1 MGRVYGPTMG
11 IASLDPSYGSED
23 GMIETMTPPIPAST
37 GVLIVGAG
45 PVGLALAGDLGSR
58 GVECLLI
65 EQSDGTIV
73 QPRMDMV
80 GVRTMEFCRRWGL
93 ADAVRD
99 APYPRDLRQD
109 CVWGTSITGYEFG
122 RERFASRGD
131 EQAAP
136 GSPQK
141 RERVPQDM
149 FDPILFDFA
158 RRQPSVTISHLCRLV
173 GFEEMADHVLVTV
186 EDAVSGGRQVVEAAY
201 LAGCDGGASTVRSR
215 LCITMSGH
223 PTLTY
228 TTNIIF
234 RSPALKTLHD
244 KGQFYRFIAF
254 DERGMWG
261 TIVAIDGRDRYRV
274 SIVGNDQPRRYSDRE
289 IGDAVRK
296 IVGVDFPFEIVSVL
310 PWIRRLLVADSYGT
324 ARVFIAGDAA
334 HMFSPTGGFGMNTG
348 IQDSVDLAWKLD
360 AVLAGWGGR
369 HLMKSYE
376 FERRPVA
383 IRNVTEAGGNLDR
396 MVMPKAD
403 PLVFQAGPAGDAA
416 RADFGRRYT
425 NAMRREWFSTGIHLG
440 YRYEHS
446 PIVVPDGTPEPPDDP
461 AIYVATARPGH
472 RAPHVWLAADGRS
485 TLDLFGR
492 GFVLMRLGDAAPD
505 GAAIVAAAVAR
516 KVPVT
521 VFESSQPDLVHVYEK
536 PLVLV
541 RPDGHVAWRGDV
553 FPADPGGLVD
563 TARGDTAPG
572 YVPRPEVGFGQRGV
586 FLAPA
591 AKAASDE

>member
-1 MGRVYGPTMG
+1 M
-11 IASLDPSYGSED
+11 L
-23 GMIETMTPPIPAST
+23 ETMTPPIPAST
-37 GVLIVGAG
+37 SVLIIGAG

-58 GVECLLI
+58 GVTCLLV

-73 QPRMDMV
+73 QPKMDMV

-93 ADAVRD
+93 TDAVRD
-99 APYPRDLRQD
+99 APYPRDFRQD
-109 CVWGTSITGYEFG
+109 CVWGTSITGSEFG
-122 RERFASRGD
+122 RERFAARGD
-131 EQAAP
+131 EQPAP

-158 RRQPSVTISHLCRLV
+158 RRQPSVTIRHLCRLV
-173 GFEEMADHVLVTV
+173 AFEEQAEKVLATV
-186 EDAVSGGRQVVEAAY
+186 EDVTTGEAQVVEAAY
-201 LAGCDGGASTVRSR
+201 LVGCDGGASTVRTR
-215 LCITMSGH
+215 LGITLSGN
-223 PTLTY
+223 PALTY

-234 RSPALKTLHD
+234 RSPVLKTLHD

-261 TIVAIDGRDRYRV
+261 TIVAIDGRDSYRV
-274 SIVGNDQPRRYSDRE
+274 SIVGNDQPRRYSQRE
-289 IGDAVRK
+289 VRDAIRK
-296 IVGVDFPFEIVSVL
+296 IVGVDFAFEIVSIM

-324 ARVFIAGDAA
+324 ARAFIAGDAA

-348 IQDSVDLAWKLD
+348 IQDAVDIAWKLA
-360 AVLAGWGGR
+360 AVIEGWGGR
-369 HLMKSYE
+369 HLLKSYE
-376 FERRPVA
+376 IERRPVG
-383 IRNVTEAGGNLDR
+383 IRNITEAGGNLGR

-403 PLVFQAGPAGDAA
+403 PLVFAAGPQGDAA
-416 RADFGRRYT
+416 RAEFGRRYT

-461 AIYVATARPGH
+461 AIYVATSQPGH

-485 TLDLFGR
+485 TLDLFGC
-492 GFVLMRLGDAAPD
+492 GFVLMRLGDDAPE
-505 GAAIVAAAVAR
+505 AAAFVSAAAAC

-521 VFESSQPDLVHVYEK
+521 VFESSQPDLVHAYEK

-541 RPDGHVAWRGDV
+541 RPDGHVAWRGDA
-553 FPADPGGLVD
+553 FPPDLYDLVD
-563 TARGDTAPG
+563 TVRGDKAPG
-572 YVPRPEVGFGQRGV
+572 NVPRPEVGFGQRGV
-586 FLAPA
+586 FLAA
-591 AKAASDE
+591 HGKGGV

>member
-1 MGRVYGPTMG
+1 M
-11 IASLDPSYGSED
+11 L
-23 GMIETMTPPIPAST
+23 ETMTPPIPAAT
-37 GVLIVGAG
+37 GVLVVGAG

-58 GVECLLI
+58 GVSCVLI
-65 EQSDGTIV
+65 EQSDGSIL
-73 QPRMDMV
+73 QPKMDMV

-109 CVWGTSITGYEFG
+109 CVWGTSVTGYEFG

-131 EQAAP
+131 EQPAP

-158 RRQPSVTISHLCRLV
+158 RRQRSVTIRHLCRLIA
-173 GFEEMADHVLVTV
+173 FEQREDKVSVTV
-186 EDAVSGGRQVVEAAY
+186 EDLAAGRRHVIEAGY
-201 LAGCDGGASTVRSR
+201 LVGCDGGASAVRAG
-215 LCITMSGH
+215 LGITLSGN
-223 PTLTY
+223 PALTY

-234 RSPALKTLHD
+234 RSAALKTLHD
-244 KGQFYRFIAF
+244 KGEFYRFIAF

-261 TIVAIDGRDRYRV
+261 TIVAIDGRDCYRV
-274 SIVGNDQPRRYSDRE
+274 SIVGDDQPRRYLQDEVRGA
-289 IGDAVRK
+289 IRK
-296 IVGVDFPFEIVSVL
+296 IVGVDFAFEIVSVM
-310 PWIRRLLVADSYGT
+310 PWIRRLLVADSFGSGG
-324 ARVFIAGDAA
+324 VFIAGDAA

-348 IQDSVDLAWKLD
+348 IQDAVDLAWKLE

-369 HLMKSYE
+369 HLLKSYE
-376 FERRPVA
+376 IERRPVG
-383 IRNVTEAGGNLDR
+383 IRNVTEAGGNLGR

-403 PLVFQAGPAGDAA
+403 ERVFEAGPAGDAA

-446 PIVVPDGTPEPPDDP
+446 PIVVADGTPEPPDDP
-461 AIYVATARPGH
+461 AIYVATSRPGH

-492 GFVLMRLGDAAPD
+492 GFVLMRLGGDAPE
-505 GAAIVAAAVAR
+505 AAAFVAAATAR
-516 KVPVT
+516 SLPVT
-521 VFESSQPDLVHVYEK
+521 VFESSQPDLVHAYEK
-536 PLVLV
+536 ALVLV

-553 FPADPGGLVD
+553 LPPDLDDLVD
-563 TARGDTAPG
+563 TVRGDKPPRD
-572 YVPRPEVGFGQRGV
+572 VPRPEVQFGQRGV
-586 FLAPA
+586 LLAPPG
-591 AKAASDE
+591 KA

>member
-1 MGRVYGPTMG
+1 MGRVHGPTMG
-11 IASLDPSYGSED
+11 IASLNPSYGSENE
-23 GMIETMTPPIPAST
+23 MLETMTPPIPAST

-122 RERFASRGD
+122 RERFAARGD

-158 RRQPSVTISHLCRLV
+158 RRQPSVTIRHLCRLV
-173 GFEEMADHVLVTV
+173 GFEEMADKVLATV
-186 EDAVSGGRQVVEAAY
+186 EDAASGGRHVVEAAY

-215 LCITMSGH
+215 LGITMSGQ

-234 RSPALKTLHD
+234 RSPALKALHD

-261 TIVAIDGRDRYRV
+261 TLVAIDGRDRYRV
-274 SIVGNDQPRRYSDRE
+274 SIVGDDQPRRYSDSE
-289 IGDAVRK
+289 IDDAVRK
-296 IVGVDFPFEIVSVL
+296 IVGVDFAFEIVSVL

-348 IQDSVDLAWKLD
+348 IQDAVDLAWKLD

-376 FERRPVA
+376 IERRPVG
-383 IRNVTEAGGNLDR
+383 IRNVTEAGGNLGR

-403 PLVFQAGPAGDAA
+403 PPVFQVGPAGDAA
-416 RADFGRRYT
+416 RAEFGRRYT

-446 PIVVPDGTPEPPDDP
+446 PIVVGDGTPEPPDDP

-492 GFVLMRLGDAAPD
+492 GFVLMRLADAAP
-505 GAAIVAAAVAR
+505 GPAAFVAAAATR
-516 KVPVT
+516 KVPVAM
-521 VFESSQPDLVHVYEK
+521 FESSQPDLVHAYEK

-541 RPDGHVAWRGDV
+541 RPDGHVAWRGEA
-553 FPADPGGLVD
+553 FPTDLGRLVD
-563 TARGDTAPG
+563 TVRGDTAPG
-572 YVPRPEVGFGQRGV
+572 HVPRPEVGFGQRGV

-591 AKAASDE
+591 AKA

>member
-1 MGRVYGPTMG
+1 L
-11 IASLDPSYGSED
+11 LDDAAQPEFVVIEPREN
-23 GMIETMTPPIPAST
+23 GMLETLTPPVPAST
-37 GVLIVGAG
+37 SVLIVGAG

-58 GVECLLI
+58 GVTCLLI
-65 EQSDGTIV
+65 EQSDGTIL
-73 QPRMDMV
+73 QPKMDMV

-93 ADAVRD
+93 LDAVRA
-99 APYPRDLRQD
+99 APYPRDFRQD
-109 CVWGTSITGYEFG
+109 CVWGTSVTGYEFG

-131 EQAAP
+131 EQPAP

-158 RRQPSVTISHLCRLV
+158 RRQSSVTIRHLCRLAA
-173 GFEEMADHVLVTV
+173 FEEQPDKVLATLEDVVTG
-186 EDAVSGGRQVVEAAY
+186 ERQVVEAAY
-201 LAGCDGGASTVRSR
+201 LAGCDGGASTVRTR
-215 LCITMSGH
+215 LGITMSGN
-223 PTLTY
+223 PALTY

-261 TIVAIDGRDRYRV
+261 TMVAIDGRDSYRV
-274 SIVGNDQPRRYSDRE
+274 SIVGNDQPRRYSQSETR
-289 IGDAVRK
+289 DAIRK
-296 IVGVDFPFEIVSVL
+296 IVGVDFAFDIVSIL

-348 IQDSVDLAWKLD
+348 IQDAVDLAWKLE

-369 HLMKSYE
+369 HLLQTYE
-376 FERRPVA
+376 TERRPVG
-383 IRNVTEAGGNLDR
+383 IRNITEAGGNLGR

-425 NAMRREWFSTGIHLG
+425 NAMRREWFSTGIHLS

-446 PIVVPDGTPEPPDDP
+446 PIVVSDGTPEPPDDP
-461 AIYVATARPGH
+461 AIHVATSRPGH

-492 GFVLMRLGDAAPD
+492 GFVLMRLGDTAP
-505 GAAIVAAAVAR
+505 AAAAFLAAAAAR

-521 VFESSQPDLVHVYEK
+521 VFESSQPDLVHAYEK

-541 RPDGHVAWRGDV
+541 RPDGHVAWRGEA
-553 FPADPGGLVD
+553 FPPDLGDLVD
-563 TARGDTAPG
+563 TVRGDKPPG
-572 YVPRPEVGFGQRGV
+572 DVPRPELGFGQRGV

-591 AKAASDE
+591 GKA